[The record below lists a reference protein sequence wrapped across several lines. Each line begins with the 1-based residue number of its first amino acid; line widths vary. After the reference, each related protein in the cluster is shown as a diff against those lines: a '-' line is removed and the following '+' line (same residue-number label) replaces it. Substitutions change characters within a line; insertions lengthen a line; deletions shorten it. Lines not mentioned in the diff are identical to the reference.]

1 MLEDGGDGRACI
13 LVDVGD
19 EACKE
24 TSQRVCLRPLTTKET
39 SLLPTVGLRPVVAS
53 RPTWFALVRQD
64 DFNELSTSTDAPST
78 RSTLSRLKH
87 AQSAQGKGAFELIP
101 DSGNGRPLLPS
112 NIHTG

>member
-39 SLLPTVGLRPVVAS
+39 SLLPTVGLRPVVAY

-64 DFNELSTSTDAPST
+64 DFNELSSQHGRAVN
-78 RSTLSRLKH
+78 KEH
-87 AQSAQGKGAFELIP
+87 AESPEA
-101 DSGNGRPLLPS
+101 RPVGPRERR
-112 NIHTG
+112 I